1 MLSEAKRTGISA
13 LTLEVIDAHVTYA
26 VREMRSTMIRMAYSP
41 IVTDTHDL
49 ACAITNAKGE
59 IVAMNDDLPMHMF
72 DIRFAVATALRKY
85 SGDLREGDQFLVND
99 PWECG
104 SHLNDVSLI
113 MPYFRERKLFMWLAC
128 TVHWGDVGGP
138 VPGSVNGAA
147 TDVFQEGVR
156 FPLTR
161 VTPELLEILLAN
173 FRQPFEI
180 EGVFSAQSTCMKLA
194 TKRLD
199 ETCNHFGNEVME
211 LAVETLLENEADRT
225 RSRIS
230 QLRDG
235 VYYFEDYMENGGVLQ
250 PEPVRVS
257 CTMTITGDHMTFDF
271 DGTSPQNPGVGN
283 CTISDTHSGV
293 FESVD
298 TFLSPGRVS
307 NSGASR
313 AWMITAPEGCAVNSK
328 FPAPNGAYANVMF
341 GAIHG
346 CVIGCLAQVMPDE
359 MPGFTPGS
367 SNNMNVAGP
376 WDDDREGD
384 AYWLL
389 YEYPPGGWG
398 ATKDN
403 DGSLMCWQW
412 YLGDVPCLMPAE
424 RIEALNPIRV
434 HFNELYADSGGPGR
448 KRGGLG
454 VRRAFEVLMPGEFTI
469 LGSDA
474 ILPRPGIAGG
484 FSGALNWVGII
495 RGGRPLKTA
504 ELPLKTGG
512 FKVVPGDIV
521 LYLIAGGGGWGDPLE
536 RPAEEVL
543 VDYHDGYVSLGG
555 AREDYGVLIR
565 EGLVDARATKELR
578 RSLREARQDV
588 SVLESDTDEFIGIVG
603 SMRVARMSPGFAQ
616 RLGVNDN
623 ALVEYVNPLGGH
635 VRAWVRIDDSLKGDE
650 SPLGP
655 NVRRI
660 LGASAGSRVHVRE
673 PFTFAMRNQ
682 ATDLVAVPPLGGL
695 FTHALTE
702 RSSDV
707 YAHSVPAD
715 TAVAIGGGIG
725 A

>member
-1 MLSEAKRTGISA
+1 MSSVSKRAGISA
-13 LTLEVIDAHVTYA
+13 LTLEVIDAHITYA

-41 IVTDTHDL
+41 IVTETHDL
-49 ACAITNAKGE
+49 ACAITDANGE

-85 SGDLREGDQFLVND
+85 GHDLHEGDQFLVND

-113 MPYFRERKLFMWLAC
+113 MPYFRDGELFMWLAC

-161 VTPELLEILLAN
+161 VSPELLEILLAN

-180 EGVFSAQSTCMKLA
+180 KGVFAAQSTCMKLA

-199 ETCNHFGNEVME
+199 ETCQHFGTEVVHR
-211 LAVETLLENEADRT
+211 AVEILLENEAHRART
-225 RSRIS
+225 RIS
-230 QLRDG
+230 QLKDG
-235 VYYFEDYMENGGVLQ
+235 VYYYEDYMENGGVLQ
-250 PEPVRVS
+250 PEPVRIS
-257 CTMTITGDHMTFDF
+257 CTMTVAGDHLTFDF
-271 DGTSPQNPGVGN
+271 EGTSPQNPGVGN
-283 CTISDTHSGV
+283 CTISDTHSAV

-298 TFLSPGRVS
+298 TFLSPGGVS

-313 AWMITAPEGCAVNSK
+313 AWTIKAPQGCAVNTS

-346 CVIGCLAQVMPDE
+346 CVIGCLAQVMPGE
-359 MPGFTPGS
+359 LPGFTPGS
-367 SNNMNVAGP
+367 SNNMNVAGA
-376 WDDDREGD
+376 WDDKREGD
-384 AYWLL
+384 QYWLL

-434 HFNELYADSGGPGR
+434 QFNELYLDSGGPGR

-454 VRRAFEVLMPGEFTI
+454 VRRAFEVLKPGEFTI

-484 FSGALNWVGII
+484 FGGALNWVGII
-495 RGGRPLKTA
+495 RDGKPLKTA

-521 LYLIAGGGGWGDPLE
+521 LYLIAGGGGYGDPLE
-536 RPAEEVL
+536 RTTEEVL
-543 VDYHDGYVSLGG
+543 ADFHDGYVSADG
-555 AREDYGVLIR
+555 AREDYGVVITD
-565 EGLVDARATKELR
+565 GAVDDMATADLR
-578 RSLREARQDV
+578 RSM
-588 SVLESDTDEFIGIVG
+588 LESRQYVEVIEADDDEYAGTVG
-603 SMRVARMSPGFAQ
+603 SKRVARLSPDLA
-616 RLGVNDN
+616 RRIGVTGDD
-623 ALVEYVNPLGGH
+623 LVEYVNPIGGH
-635 VRAWVRIDDSLKGDE
+635 IRAWVTIDDTLEGDA
-650 SPLGP
+650 SPMGP
-655 NVRRI
+655 KLRSI
-660 LGASAGSRVHVRE
+660 LGAISGSRVHVRQ
-673 PFTFAMRNQ
+673 PFTYVTRHQ
-682 ATDLVAVPPLGGL
+682 ANDMSAVPPLGSL
-695 FTHALTE
+695 FVDLL
-702 RSSDV
+702 
-707 YAHSVPAD
+707 PA
-715 TAVAIGGGIG
+715 VRLS
-725 A
+725 